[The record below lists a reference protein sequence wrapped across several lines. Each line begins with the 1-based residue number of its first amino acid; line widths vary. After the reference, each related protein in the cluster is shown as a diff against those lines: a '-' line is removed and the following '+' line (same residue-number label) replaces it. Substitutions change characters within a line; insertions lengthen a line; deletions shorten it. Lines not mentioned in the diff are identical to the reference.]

1 MRRLCQKSLFA
12 IAIAAA
18 TAAMPATADE
28 QRASGVPL
36 WEIGA
41 VGLAVSQQAYPG
53 ASERVNRGLALP
65 YLIYRGEILRAD
77 RGGAGIR
84 ALKTPTFEIDI
95 GLAGSFG
102 ADANDIEVRRGMPE
116 LGTRV
121 EFGPRLK
128 WHLGAGPGHSRLRAE
143 FPLRSVFDLNDGL
156 AHKGVAFEPRLI
168 LEGRAAGGWNY
179 STSIGAL
186 WGNRRLADTFY
197 GVAPVYATAG
207 RAAYVADSGLVA
219 WRLSAEFSRPLSS
232 DLRLFTFARVDSVAG
247 AANEDSPLVQ
257 RKAGTSVGLGL
268 AYTWRRSTSGAA
280 D

>member
-1 MRRLCQKSLFA
+1 MRRLCQKSLLA
-12 IAIAAA
+12 VAVVT
-18 TAAMPATADE
+18 TAAPSTADE
-28 QRASGVPL
+28 QAASGLPL
-36 WEIGA
+36 WEVGA
-41 VGLAVSQQAYPG
+41 FGLAVSQQAYPG

-65 YLIYRGEILRAD
+65 YLIYRGEFLRAD

-95 GLAGSFG
+95 GVAGSFG
-102 ADANDIEVRRGMPE
+102 SNANDIEVRRGMPD

-128 WHLGAGPGHSRLRAE
+128 WNIGPGPGNGRLRAE
-143 FPLRSVFDLNDGL
+143 FPLRGVFDLNDGL
-156 AHKGVAFEPRLI
+156 THKGMAFEPRLI
-168 LEGRAAGGWNY
+168 FEGRAQGGLSY

-219 WRLSAEFSRPLSS
+219 WRLSAEVSRHLSP
-232 DLRLFTFARVDSVAG
+232 DLRLFTFARADSVAG

-257 RKAGTSVGLGL
+257 RKAGASVGLGL
-268 AYTWRRSTSGAA
+268 AYTWKRSTSRAA